1 MFKKKGDKNNENVP
15 VTRSRSNLD
24 ELLTP
29 SRLEIVTK
37 QNRNK
42 NRIFSSQE
50 VRNSIFKPRKQLKQ
64 EENNTQVSSLPSSSN
79 THGLNYT
86 FSETVNAE
94 IKNIENNK
102 SLLDTSIHEE
112 KKLFNNH

>member
-1 MFKKKGDKNNENVP
+1 MFKKKGDKNNEKVP
-15 VTRSRSNLD
+15 VTRSRSNLE

-29 SRLEIVTK
+29 SRLEVVNK

-42 NRIFSSQE
+42 NRAISSQE
-50 VRNSIFKPRKQLKQ
+50 DRDSIFKPRNQLKR
-64 EENNTQVSSLPSSSN
+64 EENNAQISSLPSSSN
-79 THGLNYT
+79 TQGLNYT
-86 FSETVNAE
+86 FSGTANAE

-112 KKLFNNH
+112 QII